1 MDFKTLKIKLNKI
14 GIGVLYSEKE
24 WNKIKDFAEE
34 MNITY
39 YDIYKNIDSIKDTCL
54 PDLDLLL
61 SILRL
66 AYSGGLH

>member
-14 GIGVLYSEKE
+14 GIGVLCSEKE

-39 YDIYKNIDSIKDTCL
+39 DDIYKNIYSIKDTCL